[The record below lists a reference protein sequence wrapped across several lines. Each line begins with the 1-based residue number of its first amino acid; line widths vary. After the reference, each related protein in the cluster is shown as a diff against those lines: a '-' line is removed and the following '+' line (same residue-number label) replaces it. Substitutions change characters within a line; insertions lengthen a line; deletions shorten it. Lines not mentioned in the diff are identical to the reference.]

1 MTESSQCT
9 TAHYVAELLLK
20 IEAVHFRPHR
30 PFRLA
35 SGEPSPVY
43 VDCRRI
49 ISFPKERTEVVQL
62 MTEMIARDL
71 LTGGKLNCIAGGE
84 TAGIPFA
91 AMVADRLG
99 LPMSYVRKKPKGYGR
114 NAQIEGVVRSGD
126 NVLLVEDMATDGGSK
141 LRFAEAIRKVGASC
155 QYTAVI
161 LGYGIF
167 PTKERQLIENG
178 LQLHRLC
185 RLADVYEVAKSTRLL
200 SGSESNAVG
209 DFIAAPE
216 DWRKANRLND

>member
-71 LTGGKLNCIAGGE
+71 LTGCKLNCIAGGE

-141 LRFAEAIRKVGASC
+141 LRFA
-155 QYTAVI
+155 
-161 LGYGIF
+161 
-167 PTKERQLIENG
+167 
-178 LQLHRLC
+178 
-185 RLADVYEVAKSTRLL
+185 
-200 SGSESNAVG
+200 
-209 DFIAAPE
+209 
-216 DWRKANRLND
+216 